1 MKPSRVPG
9 RYCTARSVG
18 AQAVPQPGSG
28 AGPHRDQWNTVEA
41 RELPTFRIESL
52 TELPEAI
59 AKFNERER

>member
-1 MKPSRVPG
+1 M
-9 RYCTARSVG
+9 A
-18 AQAVPQPGSG
+18 QPGSG

-52 TELPEAI
+52 TELPEVI